1 MKTRFV
7 VAAACTSLFA
17 GALITYGAPKLL
29 SGKPAYA
36 TPGVNFNTTVLGR
49 GTVSGF
55 IFGKPT
61 TATVTRKV
69 TIRTKTGVFR
79 RTFKFKVPSTWQ
91 STARTAATRP
101 FSRRRFRRAAHPGG
115 TRIRARHSSASA
127 RARSRTTTPK
137 ARHVTPT
144 RSAPAPASA
153 RCRRRS
159 TTAATKAPTLLS
171 STRCTSCRRERRTAA
186 SGSTSRSRRAARA
199 FTELT

>member
-7 VAAACTSLFA
+7 VAAACTGLFA

-69 TIRTKTGVFR
+69 TIKTKAGVLR
-79 RTFKFKVPSTWQ
+79 RTFRFKVPSIDMAIDCTNGCD
-91 STARTAATRP
+91 TAFQQATVP
-101 FSRRRFRRAAHPGG
+101 PGGSSGWHTHPGATFVGIGQGEITYDHVVGGACHSETFSAGSGFGQMPTEVHNGRNASSG
-115 TRIRARHSSASA
+115 TLVIYTMYVLPTGTPNTGIRIDQ
-127 RARSRTTTPK
+127 PQ
-137 ARHVTPT
+137 PT
-144 RSAPAPASA
+144 GCP
-153 RCRRRS
+153 
-159 TTAATKAPTLLS
+159 
-171 STRCTSCRRERRTAA
+171 
-186 SGSTSRSRRAARA
+186 
-199 FTELT
+199 